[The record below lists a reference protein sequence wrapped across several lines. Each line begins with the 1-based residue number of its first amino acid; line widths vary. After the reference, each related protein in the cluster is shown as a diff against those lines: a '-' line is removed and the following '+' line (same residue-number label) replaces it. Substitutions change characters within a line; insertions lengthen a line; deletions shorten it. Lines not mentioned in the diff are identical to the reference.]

1 MLLDYVLIL
10 ILGFFAGEIVNKLK
24 IPSLVGMILIG
35 IILGSQGVNI
45 LTESALESA
54 SAFRTLAVMI
64 ILMKA
69 GLGLDRQKLQE
80 QGSVAL
86 RLGFLPAICEMIAIT
101 FLAMNLLNFDLPT
114 GLLLG
119 CILSAESPAVI
130 VPGMLRLKSLGLG
143 VKKGIP
149 DAILTGSALSDVLL
163 LLIFS
168 LLIALFSTE
177 VDFNLSS
184 LQLLPFQLVLQIV
197 LGVLFGWLL
206 AKFLVFILVTKK
218 VSSSAVYDTLI
229 TASFALFL
237 VLMASEYP
245 FFSGYLT
252 VMSGGFFLIEFA
264 LPLGRRLRQG
274 FDSLWKVAQIF
285 LFVLLGANIQLDI
298 LGNTLGVGLVI
309 ILMGTLVG
317 RMLGWYLS
325 TWGSNWNGKERLF
338 LLPANS
344 PKATVQAAVGAIPL
358 GLGIDG
364 GEEILAIAAL
374 SILITAPLGAW
385 AIPTF
390 APRLL
395 QKGEVDPTKVMMD
408 NKIVLLTAISD
419 SVEGKG
425 VLTKTAEMARR
436 SDSKVIVL
444 HVIQSDIS
452 SNIDTLKSV
461 LGQILADIDYQF
473 LVREGSIPETILR
486 VADDF
491 RVSEIVMGK
500 RNIHRDILMGSVSQ
514 NVLENSPIPVI
525 IIDN

>member
-1 MLLDYVLIL
+1 M
-10 ILGFFAGEIVNKLK
+10 
-24 IPSLVGMILIG
+24 
-35 IILGSQGVNI
+35 
-45 LTESALESA
+45 
-54 SAFRTLAVMI
+54 
-64 ILMKA
+64 
-69 GLGLDRQKLQE
+69 
-80 QGSVAL
+80 
-86 RLGFLPAICEMIAIT
+86 
-101 FLAMNLLNFDLPT
+101 
-114 GLLLG
+114 
-119 CILSAESPAVI
+119 
-130 VPGMLRLKSLGLG
+130 
-143 VKKGIP
+143 
-149 DAILTGSALSDVLL
+149 TGSALSDVLL

-338 LLPANS
+338 F
-344 PKATVQAAVGAIPL
+344 T
-358 GLGIDG
+358 
-364 GEEILAIAAL
+364 
-374 SILITAPLGAW
+374 
-385 AIPTF
+385 
-390 APRLL
+390 PR
-395 QKGEVDPTKVMMD
+395 
-408 NKIVLLTAISD
+408 
-419 SVEGKG
+419 
-425 VLTKTAEMARR
+425 
-436 SDSKVIVL
+436 
-444 HVIQSDIS
+444 
-452 SNIDTLKSV
+452 
-461 LGQILADIDYQF
+461 
-473 LVREGSIPETILR
+473 
-486 VADDF
+486 
-491 RVSEIVMGK
+491 
-500 RNIHRDILMGSVSQ
+500 
-514 NVLENSPIPVI
+514 
-525 IIDN
+525 